1 MSAPDLTLRRMI
13 DGPVEAVFRAW
24 TDPHTLALW
33 WGPPSFS
40 TPVAEMDVRPGGAY
54 RLVMRS
60 PDGAQELC
68 VEGTYREVEPPRRL
82 VFSWRWEG
90 GVPDDMESL
99 VTVELHPHGERT
111 ELVLTHG
118 GFTDDVAARPYGDG
132 WEGSLPKLAALFAS
146 SA

>member
-1 MSAPDLTLRRMI
+1 MAPEVTLRRMI

-24 TDPHTLALW
+24 TEPHTLALW
-33 WGPPSFS
+33 WGPPNFT
-40 TPVAEMDVRPGGAY
+40 TPVAELDVRPGGSY

-60 PDGAQELC
+60 PDGATELR
-68 VEGTYREVEPPRRL
+68 VGGVYREVDPPRRL

-99 VTVELHPHGERT
+99 VTVELTPQGDRT

-118 GFTDDVAARPYGDG
+118 GFADEVAGRPYADG
-132 WEGSLPKLAALFAS
+132 WVGSLPKLDALFS
-146 SA
+146 DSG

>member
-1 MSAPDLTLRRMI
+1 MSAPELTLRRMI

-33 WGPPSFS
+33 WGPANFS

-54 RLVMRS
+54 RFVMRS
-60 PDGAQELC
+60 PDGAQELS
-68 VEGTYREVEPPRRL
+68 VGGTYREVEPPRRL

-90 GVPDDMESL
+90 GVPDAMESL

-118 GFTDDVAARPYGDG
+118 GFTDDEAARPYGDG
-132 WEGSLPKLAALFAS
+132 WTASLAKLVARFET
-146 SA
+146 